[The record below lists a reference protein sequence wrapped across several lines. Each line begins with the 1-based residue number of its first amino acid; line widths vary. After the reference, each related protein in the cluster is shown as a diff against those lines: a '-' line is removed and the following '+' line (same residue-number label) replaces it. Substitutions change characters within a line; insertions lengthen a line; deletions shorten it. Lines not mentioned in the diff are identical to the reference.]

1 MGKRKPDNISPN
13 HTSSDDKNN
22 GRLSDKIT
30 IIPVIEERVQVGKK
44 VVESGKVHIS
54 KSVSEQIESISI
66 PVNHEEVQVERV
78 AVNQYIESHPPPVR
92 HEGDTMI
99 IPVLQEVLVVEKRLL
114 LVEELHITKKQ
125 VQTEEVRDIKLRKE
139 EVHITRTPLSDS
151 GTTS

>member
-1 MGKRKPDNISPN
+1 MASNKTEKNPSYHN
-13 HTSSDDKNN
+13 SSNDIDN
-22 GRLSDKIT
+22 GRVPDDIT
-30 IIPVIEERVQVGKK
+30 IIPVMEERVQVGKK

-66 PVNHEEVQVERV
+66 PVNHEEVEVERV
-78 AVNQYIESHPPPVR
+78 PVNQYLDSHPEPVR

-125 VQTEEVRDIKLRKE
+125 VQTEEVRDVKLRKE
-139 EVHITRTPLSDS
+139 EVHISRTPLGDS
-151 GTTS
+151 ESPN